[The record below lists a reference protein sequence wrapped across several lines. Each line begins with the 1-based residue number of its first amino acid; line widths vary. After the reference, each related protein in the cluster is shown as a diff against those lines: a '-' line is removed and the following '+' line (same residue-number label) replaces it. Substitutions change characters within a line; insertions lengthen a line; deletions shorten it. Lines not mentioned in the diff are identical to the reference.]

1 VRLLSQRGVKAMNR
15 GCAAGMWLLAATL
28 AVWRRPGA

>member
-1 VRLLSQRGVKAMNR
+1 MTPDTLLIYEVVYLV
-15 GCAAGMWLLAATL
+15 WLLAATL